1 MRVEQIGDVEIA
13 TGDEVEA
20 EPENVTPEVNEPE
33 AEPEAEEP
41 KEPEGEGEADEIV
54 IAGEEP
60 KPKEKES
67 EPIRNLRKENREKE
81 KRIRELEERLQQSQ
95 PTPSAPKLG
104 PRPKPED
111 YDFDDERYAEAVEQ
125 YARQKLEVEQS
136 AKEAQRRAEE
146 QQRSWNQKI
155 ERMQTRLAE
164 IRVDD
169 DEKDAAVFAVKS
181 TLSQLQQTVIIQG
194 SQDPAA
200 VTLAIGSRPEKLKE
214 LASITD
220 PVQFAVALGRLEAQ
234 MSVKT
239 RKPATA
245 PERKI
250 VDTARGAPV
259 EKQRDRLIE
268 QSESTG
274 DLTSLV
280 ESMRAQKARK

>member
-54 IAGEEP
+54 IAGEE
-60 KPKEKES
+60 PKEKES